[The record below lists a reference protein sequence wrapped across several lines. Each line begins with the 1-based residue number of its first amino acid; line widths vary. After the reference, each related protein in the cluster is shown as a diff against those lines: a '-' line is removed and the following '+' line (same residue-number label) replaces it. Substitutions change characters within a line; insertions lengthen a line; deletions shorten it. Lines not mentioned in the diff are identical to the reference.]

1 MRHEDIFEET
11 FTVKER
17 PEIMRARVRWEVEE
31 CQVKAHS
38 DLVRRDF
45 YLKRLL

>member
-1 MRHEDIFEET
+1 MRDEGIFEEI
-11 FTVKER
+11 FPVKER
-17 PEIMRARVRWEVEE
+17 PKRMRARARRKVEE

-45 YLKRLL
+45 YLKML